1 MIGLRRRN
9 PWLVDAMI
17 QTGQVDHARILIRAR
32 ARHGE
37 QSLALSGLVS
47 RSHSPTVRLCWKPS
61 LTSQTEPWLLTA
73 GQWSLT
79 KAKAVSS
86 PARKR

>member
-1 MIGLRRRN
+1 
-9 PWLVDAMI
+9 
-17 QTGQVDHARILIRAR
+17 
-32 ARHGE
+32 
-37 QSLALSGLVS
+37 
-47 RSHSPTVRLCWKPS
+47 VRLCWKPS